1 MMSAVTETTQQS
13 FPKTRD
19 KDSSQTVAHA
29 CSPSMGKLRQDDGQE
44 LKTNLGYRVK

>member
-13 FPKTRD
+13 FLKTRD
-19 KDSSQTVAHA
+19 KDSSQTLAHA